1 MNAVEKTE
9 WLKQRTL
16 CITGTDIGA
25 IIGVNPYKTAFEVWM
40 DKTTEQPPIADN
52 AAMSWGRRLEPV
64 IAEAY
69 TEQTGIQLL
78 KGTFISKD
86 ISGIPCGGTP
96 DYTATDRPLV
106 LEIKTA
112 RSGNGW
118 GDSGTDEIP
127 IQYLS
132 QVVWYMG
139 ILGYDVA
146 HVAALIGASDFRTY
160 TLEMQPDLWQG
171 MIDRAAEFWQLVTSN
186 IPPTID
192 GSAGAREWLKSKY
205 KGGAGII
212 ENPNADIKFAASE
225 LRFWQRKEKEAK
237 EKKDAWT
244 NTLLDAMGDH
254 DKAIFDFGSV
264 SVVRP
269 KQSIKTDWK
278 DCIEMAKI
286 TIPQEIIDA
295 NSIESDP
302 KPYIKANFK
311 KDEE

>member
-1 MNAVEKTE
+1 MNTIKKAE
-9 WLKQRTL
+9 WLKKRTL

-25 IIGVNPYKTAFEVWM
+25 ILGLNPYKTAFEVWM
-40 DKTTEQPPIADN
+40 SKTSEQPELADN

-64 IAEAY
+64 IAEVY
-69 TEQTGIQLL
+69 TEQTGIPL
-78 KGTFISKD
+78 KHGEFICKE

-96 DYTATDRPLV
+96 DYTAADRELV

-139 ILGYDVA
+139 ILQYEIA
-146 HVAALIGASDFRTY
+146 HVAVLIGASDFRTY
-160 TLEMQPDLWQG
+160 TLEWQPDLWQG
-171 MIDRAAEFWQLVTSN
+171 MLEQAGDFWQLVKSGT
-186 IPPTID
+186 PPDID
-192 GSAGAREWLKSKY
+192 GSGGAREWIKNTF
-205 KGGAGII
+205 KGGNGII
-212 ENPNADIKFAASE
+212 EEPAADLNFAASE
-225 LRFWQRKEKEAK
+225 LRYWQKMEKVAK
-237 EKKDAWT
+237 EGKDKWT
-244 NTLLDAMGDH
+244 NRTLELIGDH

-264 SVVRP
+264 TVVRP
-269 KQSIKTDWK
+269 RSSLKTDWK
-278 DCIEMAKI
+278 ECIEAAKI

-302 KPYIKANFK
+302 KPYIKATFK